1 MPKVLI
7 AAPVHPVLMEALQRA
22 GYTCEL
28 VLDITQEEAV
38 ESVGQYE
45 GIITSTRLLID
56 RELLDRAQR
65 LKFIGRMGSGMEII
79 DMPYAAQKGIICISS
94 PEGNANAVA
103 EHALGMLLG
112 LSKQIIKSNQ
122 ELQQGLWEREANRG
136 FELED
141 KTIAIIGFGH
151 AGSAFAH
158 KLSVFNMQI
167 LAYDVNPN
175 IIYPNYVK
183 AQETMQ
189 RIYEEADIISYHV
202 PASQENKYLF
212 NDQFLGNFL
221 KPIVLVNTSRGN
233 VVDPLAVMH
242 GLEKGKISKACFD
255 VWETEPISKMN
266 EQQKSVFN
274 ALMANENVLF
284 TPHIAGYSHEALFKM
299 SLVIA
304 KKLKLA

>member
-79 DMPYAAQKGIICISS
+79 DMPYAAQKGIVCVSS

-212 NDQFLGNFL
+212 NDQFLGNFH
-221 KPIVLVNTSRGN
+221 KPIILLNTSRGN
-233 VVDPLAVMH
+233 VVDPIAVLN
-242 GLEKGKISKACFD
+242 GLKKGKIRKACFD

-274 ALMANENVLF
+274 DLMANENVLF

>member
-1 MPKVLI
+1 
-7 AAPVHPVLMEALQRA
+7 
-22 GYTCEL
+22 
-28 VLDITQEEAV
+28 
-38 ESVGQYE
+38 
-45 GIITSTRLLID
+45 
-56 RELLDRAQR
+56 
-65 LKFIGRMGSGMEII
+65 MGSGMEII
-79 DMPYAAQKGIICISS
+79 DRPFAAQKGIICVSS

-122 ELQQGLWEREANRG
+122 ELHQDLWEREANRG

-233 VVDPLAVMH
+233 VVDPIAVLN

-266 EQQKSVFN
+266 EPQKSVFN

>member
-45 GIITSTRLLID
+45 GIITSTRLHID
-56 RELLDRAQR
+56 KELLDRAQE

-79 DMPYAAQKGIICISS
+79 DMPYAAQKGIICVSS

-122 ELQQGLWEREANRG
+122 ELHQGLWEREANRG

-151 AGSAFAH
+151 TGSAFAH